1 MMAGLKTAAEIF
13 TIYFNTFITVYLWIY
28 TLYLLICCLGGAFSA
43 TRKRR
48 MEALHNVID
57 HEYYYPI
64 SILVPAYNEEASIVQ
79 TVNNLLKLEFKRFEI
94 VVIDDGSAD
103 NTKQCMLENFPMAC
117 ELSRPIRYQIPC
129 HPINEIYSCRIG
141 EVLITLISKENGG
154 CKADAVNAGINV
166 AAYPYIINMDGDE
179 ILQQD
184 SLRLACR
191 ALLENSNVIAVGGNI
206 KISNDVRFRDAMPVS
221 GGMGKNAVVN
231 MQILEYS
238 RGFLGTRVFQDFM
251 NANLII
257 SGGYGLF
264 KKDALIAIGGY
275 DPVSK
280 GEDMEMTVKLQQYYR
295 KNKLPFSLRFVPE
308 SICWTQGPASLK
320 DLKSQRLRWH
330 CGLIQTIIKYRSMIL
345 NPRYGIVG
353 MFMLPYIIMYELL
366 SPIFMVLG
374 CISAGLSIS
383 LGDTS
388 VISMV
393 SAFLIYVLLGLILT
407 AITYIDN
414 RYCPHEKLTLGEL
427 LKVLFYGLLDAFFF
441 RPFIA
446 LVNFTAFFRYKK
458 ITTSKWVSPVRI
470 KVTEE
475 T

>member
-1 MMAGLKTAAEIF
+1 M
-13 TIYFNTFITVYLWIY
+13 
-28 TLYLLICCLGGAFSA
+28 
-43 TRKRR
+43 
-48 MEALHNVID
+48 
-57 HEYYYPI
+57 
-64 SILVPAYNEEASIVQ
+64 
-79 TVNNLLKLEFKRFEI
+79 
-94 VVIDDGSAD
+94 
-103 NTKQCMLENFPMAC
+103 
-117 ELSRPIRYQIPC
+117 
-129 HPINEIYSCRIG
+129 G

-191 ALLENSNVIAVGGNI
+191 ALLENSNVVAVGGNI

-238 RGFLGTRVFQDFM
+238 RGFIGTRVFQDLM

-264 KKDALIAIGGY
+264 KKEAVIAVGGY

-280 GEDMEMTVKLQQYYR
+280 GEDMEMTVKLQKYYR
-295 KNKLPFSLRFVPE
+295 ENRIPFQMRFVPE

-320 DLKSQRLRWH
+320 DLRAQRRRWH
-330 CGLIQTIIKYRSMIL
+330 CGLIQTISKFRSMIL
-345 NPRYGIVG
+345 NPRYGVVG
-353 MFMLPYIIMYELL
+353 LFMLPYIIMYELL

-374 CISAGLSIS
+374 CLSAGLGVL
-383 LGDTS
+383 LGDSS
-388 VISMV
+388 VASLAA
-393 SAFLIYVLLGLILT
+393 AFLVYVIFGLILT

-414 RYCPHEKLTLGEL
+414 RYCPQEKLTGGEL

-446 LVNFTAFFRYKK
+446 LVNFTVFFDYKK
-458 ITTSKWVSPVRI
+458 IAASKWVSPERV
-470 KVTEE
+470 KVSEE
-475 T
+475 E